1 MRAWSRALLAAY
13 LAILLWLVLFKL
25 SFDVSGVLRDSQT
38 RVLNLVPFAG
48 VSWTHAGELI
58 ANVLVFVP
66 LGLLLGVELKRPG
79 WWWKLAVICLLSV
92 ALETTQYV
100 LAIGRTDVIT
110 NAVGGLVGLVL
121 YGGAAK
127 RVPQHRLDR
136 GIVVAGTILLV
147 LALLLRFLV
156 LRVRY

>member
-1 MRAWSRALLAAY
+1 
-13 LAILLWLVLFKL
+13 
-25 SFDVSGVLRDSQT
+25 
-38 RVLNLVPFAG
+38 
-48 VSWTHAGELI
+48 
-58 ANVLVFVP
+58 
-66 LGLLLGVELKRPG
+66 
-79 WWWKLAVICLLSV
+79 
-92 ALETTQYV
+92 
-100 LAIGRTDVIT
+100 
-110 NAVGGLVGLVL
+110 VL